1 MEDPKEKPERSDVMA
16 SKQPDDRGDVI
27 LYQTDDGRTALDVRL
42 AGETVWLTL
51 NQMADLFG
59 RDKSVVSR
67 HLRNIFVT
75 KELSKKATVAKNATV
90 QIEGDREVT
99 RTVEYYSLDAI
110 ISVGYRVNSKRGT
123 QFRIWATQTLKDHLI
138 RGYTLNERRLREKGL
153 TEAEQAIQLLS
164 RTLTH
169 HNLVNDEGRGVLGIV
184 SRSAKS
190 WLLLKEYD
198 EEQLSVPEQRQP
210 ARASL
215 DSARTREAIGTLKT
229 CLLERQEA
237 TRLFGQERS
246 ESLTGI
252 LGAIE
257 QTFDGQALYPSIEE
271 KAAHLL
277 CFVIKDRPFSDGNK
291 RIGSFLFILFLR
303 ENNYL
308 EDANGQLK
316 INDNA
321 LVALALL
328 IAESEPRNKEL
339 MIRLV
344 MNLLVEGAE

>member
-1 MEDPKEKPERSDVMA
+1 MPR
-16 SKQPDDRGDVI
+16 QQTDDRGEVI

-75 KELSKKATVAKNATV
+75 KELSRKAVVAKNATTAADGKTY
-90 QIEGDREVT
+90 Q
-99 RTVEYYSLDAI
+99 VEYYNLDAI

-123 QFRIWATQTLKDHLI
+123 QFRVWATQTLKDHLI
-138 RGYTLNERRLREKGL
+138 RGYTLNERRLREKGM

-169 HNLVNDEGRGVLGIV
+169 HGLVNDEGRGVLDVV
-184 SRSAKS
+184 SRYAKS

-229 CLLERQEA
+229 RLLERQEA
-237 TRLFGQERS
+237 TRLFGQERG

-277 CFVIKDRPFSDGNK
+277 YFVIKDHPFSDGNK

-308 EDANGQLK
+308 EDANGQIK

-344 MNLLVEGAE
+344 MNLLVEGITNRSDDGS

>member
-1 MEDPKEKPERSDVMA
+1 MPR
-16 SKQPDDRGDVI
+16 QQTDDRGEVI
-27 LYQTDDGRTALDVRL
+27 LYQTEDGRTALDVRL
-42 AGETVWLTL
+42 AGETVWLT
-51 NQMADLFG
+51 QAQIAELFAVNTPAIS
-59 RDKSVVSR
+59 KHIKNIYSVR
-67 HLRNIFVT
+67 
-75 KELSKKATVAKNATV
+75 ELARKATVSKMETV
-90 QIEGDREVT
+90 RTEGKRQVA
-99 RTVEYYSLDAI
+99 RSVEIYNLDMI
-110 ISVGYRVNSKRGT
+110 IAVGYRVNSVRAT
-123 QFRIWATQTLKDHLI
+123 RFRIWATHTLKDHLI

-153 TEAEQAIQLLS
+153 SEAEQAIQLLS
-164 RTLTH
+164 RTLTQ
-169 HNLVNDEGRGVLGIV
+169 HNLVNDEGRGVLDVV
-184 SRSAKS
+184 SRYAKS

-198 EEQLSVPEQRQP
+198 EEQLSVPAQRKP

-215 DSARTREAIGTLKT
+215 DSARTREAIGTLKIR
-229 CLLERQEA
+229 LLERQEA

-252 LGAIE
+252 LGSIE
-257 QTFDGQALYPSIEE
+257 QTFDGQPLYPSIEE

-277 CFVIKDRPFSDGNK
+277 YFVIKDHPFSDGNK

-308 EDANGQLK
+308 EDANGQIK

-344 MNLLVEGAE
+344 MNLLVEGGASWGDDAS